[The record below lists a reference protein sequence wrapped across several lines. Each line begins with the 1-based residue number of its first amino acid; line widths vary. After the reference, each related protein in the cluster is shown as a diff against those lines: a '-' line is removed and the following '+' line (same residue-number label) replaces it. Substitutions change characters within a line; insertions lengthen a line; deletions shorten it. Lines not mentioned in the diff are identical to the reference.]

1 MGSTDFE
8 FMWLLEFVNYFFVIC
23 GPTTSAIKNS
33 VILPMMRFLHDPGPC
48 FRHPLAYNSGTPICL
63 AQHSASYWSW
73 YHFLVFL
80 GLVFVRLARSWASP
94 PIPSL
99 LDIKGPLSVVVSPS
113 SSHHISSSATPT
125 RSSSLSSVVVPLLLS
140 NMSSFNQTSSAHQH
154 QNPPPYQ
161 QYQNHGYSLR
171 PRAPAVR
178 GRGGRAPRSARP
190 AVRTSP
196 TQARRLGPV
205 LRSVPA
211 RRGVIRQPF
220 RGNRNSPV
228 ISPAISAVRG
238 RYLDPISSPRIITVN
253 RFVVSSSHRNPFLQ
267 HTPTQRFV
275 RPMHLSPT
283 WSYVQRNM
291 VPDPNRPPSPEWAG
305 ALRDTAPN
313 ANSPIFRMGI
323 PITPPGLRMP
333 VNAPEPEARPFS
345 VARPALESL
354 TNYLRPENADAGPA
368 WVNPPTP
375 RPHNLATPPS
385 PLAPAGFDPSPRAD
399 AWAQRTSSAS
409 SGSAQSASSA
419 ESLTPSSLG
428 SNSGII
434 MYHRLNDDQIH
445 LLLEDPDSVNPYD
458 VSRFELP
465 SPEHHYAFLAT
476 NFINYCHEFPTSNPV
491 IQCARVRF
499 FKRLSCL
506 RGRP

>member
-1 MGSTDFE
+1 MR
-8 FMWLLEFVNYFFVIC
+8 LLEFFNCFFVIC
-23 GPTTSAIKNS
+23 GPTTSAIKS
-33 VILPMMRFLHDPGPC
+33 SAILPMVRFPHDPGPC

-80 GLVFVRLARSWASP
+80 GMVFVRLARSWASL
-94 PIPSL
+94 PISSL
-99 LDIKGPLSVVVSPS
+99 VDIKGPLSIVVSPS
-113 SSHHISSSATPT
+113 SSHHISSSSIQTSATPT
-125 RSSSLSSVVVPLLLS
+125 RSSSLSSVVVSLLLS

-161 QYQNHGYSLR
+161 RYQNHGYSLR

-196 TQARRLGPV
+196 LMV
-205 LRSVPA
+205 LVVDYIMDP
-211 RRGVIRQPF
+211 GKKIRP
-220 RGNRNSPV
+220 
-228 ISPAISAVRG
+228 
-238 RYLDPISSPRIITVN
+238 
-253 RFVVSSSHRNPFLQ
+253 
-267 HTPTQRFV
+267 
-275 RPMHLSPT
+275 SPT
-283 WSYVQRNM
+283 IRTGSSWCY
-291 VPDPNRPPSPEWAG
+291 PP
-305 ALRDTAPN
+305 TC
-313 ANSPIFRMGI
+313 
-323 PITPPGLRMP
+323 LRMP

-345 VARPALESL
+345 VARPATVKKLLYTLRPALESL
-354 TNYLRPENADAGPA
+354 TNAPADVVLGLFQQYLRPENADAGPA

-409 SGSAQSASSA
+409 SGSAQSASLA

-491 IQCARVRF
+491 IQCEVV
-499 FKRLSCL
+499 LDSL
-506 RGRP
+506 NVQYNTPPPT

>member
-1 MGSTDFE
+1 
-8 FMWLLEFVNYFFVIC
+8 
-23 GPTTSAIKNS
+23 
-33 VILPMMRFLHDPGPC
+33 MMRFLHDPGPC

-63 AQHSASYWSW
+63 LST
-73 YHFLVFL
+73 
-80 GLVFVRLARSWASP
+80 RLR
-94 PIPSL
+94 
-99 LDIKGPLSVVVSPS
+99 
-113 SSHHISSSATPT
+113 T
-125 RSSSLSSVVVPLLLS
+125 VVVPLLLS

-171 PRAPAVR
+171 PRAPR
-178 GRGGRAPRSARP
+178 SCGRAPRSARP

-196 TQARRLGPV
+196 ARRLGPV

-267 HTPTQRFV
+267 HTPTQR
-275 RPMHLSPT
+275 
-283 WSYVQRNM
+283 
-291 VPDPNRPPSPEWAG
+291 
-305 ALRDTAPN
+305 
-313 ANSPIFRMGI
+313 
-323 PITPPGLRMP
+323 LRMP

-385 PLAPAGFDPSPRAD
+385 PLAPAGFDPSPRLMRG
-399 AWAQRTSSAS
+399 QRTSSAS

-428 SNSGII
+428 SNSVLTLTMYLVSSYHLRNII
-434 MYHRLNDDQIH
+434 TPSSPPTLLTTVMNSQLQIRLS
-445 LLLEDPDSVNPYD
+445 SVL
-458 VSRFELP
+458 VSASSSACLAFELP
-465 SPEHHYAFLAT
+465 V
-476 NFINYCHEFPTSNPV
+476 V
-491 IQCARVRF
+491 I
-499 FKRLSCL
+499 KDSLSL
-506 RGRP
+506 

>member
-1 MGSTDFE
+1 M
-8 FMWLLEFVNYFFVIC
+8 
-23 GPTTSAIKNS
+23 A
-33 VILPMMRFLHDPGPC
+33 
-48 FRHPLAYNSGTPICL
+48 TPP
-63 AQHSASYWSW
+63 SASSCCK
-73 YHFLVFL
+73 
-80 GLVFVRLARSWASP
+80 S
-94 PIPSL
+94 
-99 LDIKGPLSVVVSPS
+99 
-113 SSHHISSSATPT
+113 
-125 RSSSLSSVVVPLLLS
+125 
-140 NMSSFNQTSSAHQH
+140 
-154 QNPPPYQ
+154 
-161 QYQNHGYSLR
+161 
-171 PRAPAVR
+171 
-178 GRGGRAPRSARP
+178 RGGRAPRSARP

-211 RRGVIRQPF
+211 RRGVIRNL
-220 RGNRNSPV
+220 GNRNSPV

-323 PITPPGLRMP
+323 PILPRSS
-333 VNAPEPEARPFS
+333 NAGS
-345 VARPALESL
+345 
-354 TNYLRPENADAGPA
+354 AD
-368 WVNPPTP
+368 VV
-375 RPHNLATPPS
+375 
-385 PLAPAGFDPSPRAD
+385 LAPAGFDPSPRAD

-409 SGSAQSASSA
+409 SGSAH
-419 ESLTPSSLG
+419 LG

-445 LLLEDPDSVNPYD
+445 FFLKTLIVLTLTMYL
-458 VSRFELP
+458 VSSYHLRNIITP
-465 SPEHHYAFLAT
+465 SSHQLY
-476 NFINYCHEFPTSNPV
+476 NYCHEFQLQ
-491 IQCARVRF
+491 I
-499 FKRLSCL
+499 RLSSVLVSASSSACL
-506 RGRP
+506 AFEVVLDSLNV

>member
-1 MGSTDFE
+1 
-8 FMWLLEFVNYFFVIC
+8 
-23 GPTTSAIKNS
+23 
-33 VILPMMRFLHDPGPC
+33 
-48 FRHPLAYNSGTPICL
+48 
-63 AQHSASYWSW
+63 
-73 YHFLVFL
+73 
-80 GLVFVRLARSWASP
+80 
-94 PIPSL
+94 
-99 LDIKGPLSVVVSPS
+99 
-113 SSHHISSSATPT
+113 
-125 RSSSLSSVVVPLLLS
+125 
-140 NMSSFNQTSSAHQH
+140 MSSFNQTSSAHQH

-161 QYQNHGYSLR
+161 RYQNHGYSLR

-196 TQARRLGPV
+196 ARRLGPV

-211 RRGVIRQPF
+211 RRGVIRQP
-220 RGNRNSPV
+220 
-228 ISPAISAVRG
+228 
-238 RYLDPISSPRIITVN
+238 
-253 RFVVSSSHRNPFLQ
+253 
-267 HTPTQRFV
+267 
-275 RPMHLSPT
+275 
-283 WSYVQRNM
+283 RNM

-345 VARPALESL
+345 VARPATAPADVVLGL
-354 TNYLRPENADAGPA
+354 FQQYLRPENADAGPA

-409 SGSAQSASSA
+409 SGSAQSASLA

-476 NFINYCHEFPTSNPV
+476 NFINYCHEFPTSNPS
-491 IQCARVRF
+491 I
-499 FKRLSCL
+499 
-506 RGRP
+506 

>member
-1 MGSTDFE
+1 MPLRIRDLPQERQGLSRYRSPQRVLKTTGIVFEGS
-8 FMWLLEFVNYFFVIC
+8 VR
-23 GPTTSAIKNS
+23 SS
-33 VILPMMRFLHDPGPC
+33 
-48 FRHPLAYNSGTPICL
+48 S
-63 AQHSASYWSW
+63 HSHLS
-73 YHFLVFL
+73 FI
-80 GLVFVRLARSWASP
+80 R
-94 PIPSL
+94 PS
-99 LDIKGPLSVVVSPS
+99 PLSVLHAGLDS
-113 SSHHISSSATPT
+113 IATRLRT
-125 RSSSLSSVVVPLLLS
+125 GRGTTSW
-140 NMSSFNQTSSAHQH
+140 SF
-154 QNPPPYQ
+154 
-161 QYQNHGYSLR
+161 GVGLR
-171 PRAPAVR
+171 KS
-178 GRGGRAPRSARP
+178 RGGRAPRSARP

-228 ISPAISAVRG
+228 ISRLSLPFEVDTST
-238 RYLDPISSPRIITVN
+238 LL
-253 RFVVSSSHRNPFLQ
+253 VVL
-267 HTPTQRFV
+267 
-275 RPMHLSPT
+275 
-283 WSYVQRNM
+283 RNM

-375 RPHNLATPPS
+375 RPHNLATS
-385 PLAPAGFDPSPRAD
+385 
-399 AWAQRTSSAS
+399 T
-409 SGSAQSASSA
+409 SASSA

-458 VSRFELP
+458 VFSFRVTISGTSLRLP
-465 SPEHHYAFLAT
+465 RHNL
-476 NFINYCHEFPTSNPV
+476 
-491 IQCARVRF
+491 
-499 FKRLSCL
+499 
-506 RGRP
+506 

>member
-33 VILPMMRFLHDPGPC
+33 AILPMMRFLHDPGPC

-99 LDIKGPLSVVVSPS
+99 LDIKGPLSVVVFPS

-178 GRGGRAPRSARP
+178 GRGGRAPQSARP

-196 TQARRLGPV
+196 ARRLGPV

-267 HTPTQRFV
+267 HTPTQRF
-275 RPMHLSPT
+275 
-283 WSYVQRNM
+283 
-291 VPDPNRPPSPEWAG
+291 
-305 ALRDTAPN
+305 
-313 ANSPIFRMGI
+313 
-323 PITPPGLRMP
+323 ITPPGLRMP

-409 SGSAQSASSA
+409 SGSTQSASSA

>member
-1 MGSTDFE
+1 
-8 FMWLLEFVNYFFVIC
+8 
-23 GPTTSAIKNS
+23 
-33 VILPMMRFLHDPGPC
+33 
-48 FRHPLAYNSGTPICL
+48 
-63 AQHSASYWSW
+63 
-73 YHFLVFL
+73 
-80 GLVFVRLARSWASP
+80 
-94 PIPSL
+94 
-99 LDIKGPLSVVVSPS
+99 
-113 SSHHISSSATPT
+113 
-125 RSSSLSSVVVPLLLS
+125 
-140 NMSSFNQTSSAHQH
+140 MSSFNQTSSAHQH

-161 QYQNHGYSLR
+161 RYQNHGYSLR
-171 PRAPAVR
+171 PPAPAVR
-178 GRGGRAPRSARP
+178 GRGGRAPQSARP

-196 TQARRLGPV
+196 ARRLGPV

-238 RYLDPISSPRIITVN
+238 RYLDPISSPRIITG
-253 RFVVSSSHRNPFLQ
+253 
-267 HTPTQRFV
+267 
-275 RPMHLSPT
+275 PMFRGTWCPIRIGLLLLS
-283 WSYVQRNM
+283 
-291 VPDPNRPPSPEWAG
+291 
-305 ALRDTAPN
+305 
-313 ANSPIFRMGI
+313 
-323 PITPPGLRMP
+323 LRMP

-345 VARPALESL
+345 VARPATVKKLLYTLRPALESL

-375 RPHNLATPPS
+375 CPHNLATPPS
-385 PLAPAGFDPSPRAD
+385 PLAPAGFDPSPRAN

-409 SGSAQSASSA
+409 SGSAQSASLA

-445 LLLEDPDSVNPYD
+445 LLLEDPDSVNPYN

-491 IQCARVRF
+491 IQCEVV
-499 FKRLSCL
+499 LDSL
-506 RGRP
+506 NV

>member
-1 MGSTDFE
+1 
-8 FMWLLEFVNYFFVIC
+8 
-23 GPTTSAIKNS
+23 
-33 VILPMMRFLHDPGPC
+33 MRFLHDPGPC

-63 AQHSASYWSW
+63 AQHSASYC
-73 YHFLVFL
+73 
-80 GLVFVRLARSWASP
+80 
-94 PIPSL
+94 
-99 LDIKGPLSVVVSPS
+99 
-113 SSHHISSSATPT
+113 SSATPT

-196 TQARRLGPV
+196 ARRLGPV

-313 ANSPIFRMGI
+313 ANSPIFR
-323 PITPPGLRMP
+323 LRMP

>member
-1 MGSTDFE
+1 
-8 FMWLLEFVNYFFVIC
+8 
-23 GPTTSAIKNS
+23 
-33 VILPMMRFLHDPGPC
+33 
-48 FRHPLAYNSGTPICL
+48 
-63 AQHSASYWSW
+63 
-73 YHFLVFL
+73 
-80 GLVFVRLARSWASP
+80 
-94 PIPSL
+94 
-99 LDIKGPLSVVVSPS
+99 
-113 SSHHISSSATPT
+113 
-125 RSSSLSSVVVPLLLS
+125 
-140 NMSSFNQTSSAHQH
+140 MSSFNQTSSAHQH

-171 PRAPAVR
+171 PPAPAVR

-196 TQARRLGPV
+196 ARRLGPV

-228 ISPAISAVRG
+228 ISPAISA
-238 RYLDPISSPRIITVN
+238 
-253 RFVVSSSHRNPFLQ
+253 
-267 HTPTQRFV
+267 
-275 RPMHLSPT
+275 
-283 WSYVQRNM
+283 RNM

-345 VARPALESL
+345 VARPATVKKLLYSQSLRPALESL

-409 SGSAQSASSA
+409 SGSAQSASLA

-491 IQCARVRF
+491 IQCEVV
-499 FKRLSCL
+499 LDSL
-506 RGRP
+506 NVQYNTPPPT